1 MQGDELS
8 AHPNFLRRNSPGF
21 AMKVHH
27 PGSQSPLS
35 VTTVRNMSVILLLLA
50 LFSPASHGVS
60 QLTIEYEYDDLNR
73 LVRVIREDEI
83 TSVRY
88 HYDGVSNIAWIA
100 TGDSPDTDGD
110 DLPNFVDTDD
120 DNDGIPDAVEIAAG
134 LDALDAVGEMGALGD
149 FDNDGITNID
159 EYLQGSDINHVHGDL
174 DSDDDLDLGDIV
186 VLKRIIFG
194 EVLATQEQGE
204 SGHGDVNMDGNL
216 DVGDLVILKSLY
228 FK

>member
-1 MQGDELS
+1 
-8 AHPNFLRRNSPGF
+8 
-21 AMKVHH
+21 
-27 PGSQSPLS
+27 
-35 VTTVRNMSVILLLLA
+35 
-50 LFSPASHGVS
+50 
-60 QLTIEYEYDDLNR
+60 
-73 LVRVIREDEI
+73 
-83 TSVRY
+83 
-88 HYDGVSNIAWIA
+88 
-100 TGDSPDTDGD
+100 
-110 DLPNFVDTDD
+110 
-120 DNDGIPDAVEIAAG
+120 
-134 LDALDAVGEMGALGD
+134 MGALGD